1 MKELKL
7 FPRDNIWYVEH
18 LLDGKPDP
26 EISDLWEGETCLPT
40 PFLLATPV
48 WQVAQSLARLNPGKR
63 ILYNARTTDH
73 GNS

>member
-7 FPRDNIWYVEH
+7 FPKDGIWCVEH

-26 EISDLWEGETCLPT
+26 EISDLWDGETCLPT

-48 WQVAQSLARLNPGKR
+48 WEVAQWLARLNPGKR
-63 ILYNARTTDH
+63 ILNNARTTDH

>member
-7 FPRDNIWYVEH
+7 LARDNIWYVEH

-26 EISDLWEGETCLPT
+26 EISDLWDGETVLPT
-40 PFLLATPV
+40 PFLVAVPV